1 MTCAGASAVVVAD
14 GSPGFCI
21 DEGRSFS
28 TNRNDRVCHQPRLGG
43 GLPGRFSGNLHRCT
57 NRNYPRAHIR
67 PHEAVHRTAARY
79 DKAALLLT

>member
-43 GLPGRFSGNLHRCT
+43 GLPGRFSG
-57 NRNYPRAHIR
+57 IFI
-67 PHEAVHRTAARY
+67 AVRTAIILERISGHMKQFTAPPPDTTRPPSC
-79 DKAALLLT
+79 